1 MLQVDQ
7 VRLKEIEIELLKV
20 DHDLMIQKL
29 KEEHKCALD
38 QGGLSVRIKFL
49 SHETERFSPQPR
61 SCMLENSSALCRLQD
76 LMDRRP

>member
-38 QGGLSVRIKFL
+38 QGELSVRIKFL
-49 SHETERFSPQPR
+49 SHF
-61 SCMLENSSALCRLQD
+61 N
-76 LMDRRP
+76 